1 VTLDDRAAARR
12 PTLRFDVAA
21 RDGSLETV
29 EVEVQQLLN
38 FGYAARDQAGLRA
51 HLDECVERGL
61 PVPGTV
67 PSLYPIVPERVS
79 TTDRI
84 VVSGPD
90 TYAEVEY
97 ALVCAPDGR
106 WLITVASDHSDAAVE
121 RESVSRGKNMT
132 PNVLAPEAWWLDDV
146 QGDLDAMVLTCQRLD
161 GETPAT
167 MQRDALSTLL
177 APRDLFAILERRI
190 GGVPAPGTVLLSGT
204 IGGEPEAARPTGGS
218 RSRNRRPVAA
228 SLTPT
233 RSRRYRPSWSSRRPS
248 ADSLI
253 PTALQHGPT
262 APQPRA
268 DRARWLDSRRARG
281 GVRVDRPCRHRVR
294 EEVAVSRDAHRGR

>member
-21 RDGSLETV
+21 RDGGFETV

-51 HLDECVERGL
+51 HLDECAERGL

-79 TTDRI
+79 TADCI

-97 ALVCAPDGR
+97 ALVCALDGR

-121 RESVSRGKNMT
+121 RESVSRAKNMT
-132 PNVLAPEAWWLDDV
+132 PNVLAPDAWWLDEV

-161 GETPAT
+161 GDTPAT

-204 IGGEPEAARPTGGS
+204 IGGEPEAG
-218 RSRNRRPVAA
+218 AA
-228 SLTPT
+228 SWWIALEEPLTG
-233 RSRRYRPSWSSRRPS
+233 RRIAHAYTVEALPAELVEPS
-248 ADSLI
+248 AV
-253 PTALQHGPT
+253 G
-262 APQPRA
+262 
-268 DRARWLDSRRARG
+268 
-281 GVRVDRPCRHRVR
+281 
-294 EEVAVSRDAHRGR
+294 